1 MRLRPLTVM
10 CSNVTSSAL
19 EHIRFPFNCL
29 GSTQPRVSPPFK
41 YFLSRYL
48 FYLYHLV
55 IKLRR
60 HEIVLLFKG
69 SFNKFKRFYSE

>member
-1 MRLRPLTVM
+1 MRLRPLTVVFKRYLQ
-10 CSNVTSSAL
+10 CLL

-29 GSTQPRVSPPFK
+29 GSTQPQVSPPFK

-48 FYLYHLV
+48 SYLYHLI

-60 HEIVLLFKG
+60 HETVLLFKG
-69 SFNKFKRFYSE
+69 SFNQFQS